1 MENDVILRVKDLKT
15 FFYTN
20 ERCNRAINGV
30 SFDIKKGKTLS
41 IVGESGCGKS
51 VTAASIMQLLP
62 ELSRIEEGEI
72 SYFTEEGEVRIDK
85 LKKNGKTM
93 RNLRGSDIAM
103 IFQDPM
109 TALNPVYT
117 IGFQIVENLRAHT
130 KMTRKQAKAR
140 SVELLSLMGIPNPEQ
155 RVNEYPHQFS
165 GGMRQRAMIAM
176 AMSCNPKVLIAD
188 EPTTALD
195 VTIQAQIFELMMN
208 LKNDFD
214 TAILLITHDMG
225 VVNEVSDDMAVM
237 YMGNIVESGGT
248 KQVIRDP
255 AHPYTKALL
264 QSIPILGKGRNQK
277 LEPIRGSTPDPYQ
290 RPVGCQFRERCD
302 YATKE
307 CLVMPPEVM
316 VAPGQMVRCWNHEE
330 VQGHGKK

>member
-51 VTAASIMQLLP
+51 VTASSIMQLLP
-62 ELSRIEEGEI
+62 DLSRIEEGEI
-72 SYFTEEGEVRIDK
+72 TYFSENGEIRIDK

-93 RNLRGSDIAM
+93 RKLRGSDIAM

-109 TALNPVYT
+109 TALNPVYS
-117 IGFQIVENLRAHT
+117 IGFQIMENLRAHT
-130 KMTRKQAKAR
+130 DMTKKQAKAR
-140 SVELLSLMGIPNPEQ
+140 AIEMLSLMGIPNPEQ

-208 LKNDFD
+208 LKKDFD

-290 RPVGCQFRERCD
+290 RPVGCQFRDRCD
-302 YATKE
+302 YATEE
-307 CLVMPPEVM
+307 CMVMPPEEVI
-316 VAPGQMVRCWNHEE
+316 APGHMVRCWNHEE
-330 VQGHGKK
+330 VQGHGK

>member
-1 MENDVILRVKDLKT
+1 
-15 FFYTN
+15 
-20 ERCNRAINGV
+20 
-30 SFDIKKGKTLS
+30 
-41 IVGESGCGKS
+41 
-51 VTAASIMQLLP
+51 
-62 ELSRIEEGEI
+62 
-72 SYFTEEGEVRIDK
+72 
-85 LKKNGKTM
+85 
-93 RNLRGSDIAM
+93 
-103 IFQDPM
+103 M

>member
-30 SFDIKKGKTLS
+30 SFDIKKGQTLS

-72 SYFTEEGEVRIDK
+72 SYFGEDGEVRIDK
-85 LKKNGKTM
+85 LEKNGKKM
-93 RNLRGSDIAM
+93 RSLRGSDIAM

-117 IGFQIVENLRAHT
+117 IGFQIIENLRAHT
-130 KMTRKQAKAR
+130 DMTKKQAKAR
-140 SVELLSLMGIPNPEQ
+140 AIEMLSLMGIPNPEQ

-195 VTIQAQIFELMMN
+195 VTIQAQIFELMMK
-208 LKNDFD
+208 LKEDFN

-248 KQVIRDP
+248 KQVIRNP

-264 QSIPILGKGRNQK
+264 QSIPILGKGKDQN

-290 RPVGCQFRERCD
+290 RPVGCQFRDRCD
-302 YATKE
+302 YATEE
-307 CLVMPPEVM
+307 CLVMPPEVT
-316 VAPGQMVRCWNHEE
+316 VAEGQMVRCWNHEE

>member
-1 MENDVILRVKDLKT
+1 MEHETIFSVKDLKT

-20 ERCNRAINGV
+20 ERCNKAINGV
-30 SFDIKKGKTLS
+30 SFEIKKGKTLS

-51 VTAASIMQLLP
+51 VTASSIMQLLP

-72 SYFTEEGEVRIDK
+72 IYHSSEGDVRIDK
-85 LKKNGKTM
+85 LEKNGKKM
-93 RNLRGSDIAM
+93 RSLRGGEIAM

-109 TALNPVYT
+109 TALNPVYS
-117 IGFQIVENLRAHT
+117 IGFQIRENLKAHT
-130 KMTRKQAKAR
+130 KMSNKEAKEKAID
-140 SVELLSLMGIPNPEQ
+140 LLRTMGIPNPEQ

-195 VTIQAQIFELMMN
+195 VTIQAQIFELMMK
-208 LKNDFD
+208 LKKDFN

-225 VVNEVSDDMAVM
+225 VVNEISDDMAVM
-237 YMGNIVESGGT
+237 YMGNIVESGVT
-248 KQVIRDP
+248 KDVIRHP

-264 QSIPILGKGRNQK
+264 QSIPILGKGRNQS

-290 RPVGCQFRERCD
+290 RPEGCQFRDRCD
-302 YATKE
+302 YATE
-307 CLVMPPEVM
+307 QCMVMPGEEQ
-316 VAPGQMVRCWNHEE
+316 AANGHMVRCWNWRE
-330 VQGHGKK
+330 VMNDGK